1 MTITREDLA
10 SGRVDFSDVSTGEM
24 LPVVHPGDVLREE
37 FLKPIQLSVYELKKA
52 LKVPR
57 SRLNDIV
64 LGRRAVSIDTAL
76 RLGRYFGIS
85 AQYWLNL
92 QFSHDLDLAERGLSS
107 EIACEVKPRAAKRD
121 IFDSVH

>member
-1 MTITREDLA
+1 MTIPREDLA

-24 LPVVHPGDVLREE
+24 LPLVHPGDVLREE
-37 FLKPIQLSVYELKKA
+37 FLKPIQLSVYELAKA

-92 QFSHDLDLAERGLSS
+92 QLSHDLDLAERGLSS
-107 EIACEVKPRAAKRD
+107 EIT
-121 IFDSVH
+121 